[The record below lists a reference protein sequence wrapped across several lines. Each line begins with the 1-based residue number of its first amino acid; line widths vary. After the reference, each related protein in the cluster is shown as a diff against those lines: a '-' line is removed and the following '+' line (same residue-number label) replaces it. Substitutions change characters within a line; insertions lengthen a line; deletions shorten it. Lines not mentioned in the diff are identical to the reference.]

1 MPRTV
6 LNECTLGQ
14 IYIIGAMCHCAI
26 IRLEEFAMICSLGA
40 RKRCNMLRSSGT
52 GEFNSSL
59 VILLT
64 SGARSTQTGL
74 C

>member
-1 MPRTV
+1 MGTFALLEPYV
-6 LNECTLGQ
+6 IML
-14 IYIIGAMCHCAI
+14 I